1 MKMTWLKAF
10 LAVVFLICAAAT
22 PASDAVA
29 GDFPDKPVTWIVP
42 FKAGGGTDRWARVL
56 SSVSLDVLG
65 QPLRIRNLPGS
76 SAVRGWKYMLE
87 QPADGYTV
95 YQASPTPVIAL
106 KREKNPPLKPEQVK
120 IVCFVSAF
128 RNIVLAPPGKPWSTW
143 EGLIKYAK
151 ANPGKLTFGATFSE
165 LSGTALAF
173 NSAGVKVKLVPYS
186 STSDAVTDLLGG
198 HIQVAAATESTA
210 LTLVPDKA
218 VAILN
223 GTKMPLS
230 EKVSKELGNPPHAT
244 ALGYK
249 VINFPRW
256 IGVHPDTPDEIVA
269 KLSDKIGEML
279 KQPSLKKIMG
289 KMGEEIIF
297 VPHKDA
303 QAQYDDI
310 VKGVSEAVAALN

>member
-1 MKMTWLKAF
+1 MTSWLKML
-10 LAVVFLICAAAT
+10 LALTLFASAYVAPAGTAA
-22 PASDAVA
+22 A

-56 SSVSLDVLG
+56 SSVSFDVLG

-87 QPADGYTV
+87 QPADGYNV
-95 YQASPTPVIAL
+95 YQASPTPIIAL
-106 KREKNPPLKPEQVK
+106 KREKNPPLKPTQVK

-198 HIQVAAATESTA
+198 HIQLAAATESTA
-210 LTLVPDKA
+210 L
-218 VAILN
+218 
-223 GTKMPLS
+223 
-230 EKVSKELGNPPHAT
+230 
-244 ALGYK
+244 GYK
-249 VINFPRW
+249 AINFPRW

-303 QAQYDDI
+303 QAQYDEI
-310 VKGVSEAVAALN
+310 VAGVSEAVAALN